1 MRVFVKAPPEMY
13 GPRAMNATYTA
24 TAADGTRYHVTRHR
38 WVMPLR
44 WGWKAEP
51 LNGSGKTHY
60 GETLTDI
67 ALALRRLD
75 EFEGVTS

>member
-1 MRVFVKAPPEMY
+1 MRVFVKATPDTY

-24 TAADGTRYHVTRHR
+24 TAADGTPYHVTRHR

-44 WGWKAEP
+44 WGWKAVP
-51 LNGSGKTHY
+51 LNGGDSHY